1 MSQSVAERLAALP
14 RDERNAIIDKLTP
27 AQQAALLYDWRDFLA
42 RPEQITPEGDWD
54 IWLIMSGRGWGKTR
68 TGAEWVKEA
77 VTKGYRRIALIG
89 ETAADARD
97 VMVEGVSG
105 ILSVYPEAER
115 PLYEPSKRRLTW
127 PNGAVATT
135 FNATEPDQ
143 LRGPQFDL
151 AWCFI
156 AGTMIETNCGAVPI
170 EQVTDNDMVMT
181 QLGWRRVECSA
192 SRVAE
197 VGTVRFS
204 TGAVLTGTADHP
216 VLSLHGETT
225 RWIALSELQAGDQV
239 CALNASSGAAS
250 AGTDTGMDI
259 TNTAEHVRLAARI
272 ATGYTALS
280 GKLTT
285 APFLTGST
293 STTSMRTR
301 LITLWKIFS
310 YCRDRSTCAITSL
323 IEPIS
328 KPSMSPRLQ
337 TAASVALN
345 LSGTTADSHHAGD
358 ASRLKRTSV
367 GLSSAN
373 ARSAAPLS
381 KQSAETSAANVVSTW
396 EAAGRAEV
404 FCLTVA
410 EAKHYFANSILV
422 HNCDESAK
430 WRYARETWDQLSFG
444 LRLGDHPR
452 VLVTTTPRP
461 VELVKAI
468 VAGSEG
474 KVHITRGATMDNR
487 SNLAA
492 KFLEKIQLRYEGT
505 RLGRQE
511 LRGEILGDIPN
522 ALWTYGQIEAS
533 RVRQCDALDRV
544 VVSVDPAV
552 SNNEDSDEHGIIVAG
567 VHHRTQEAY
576 VIEDGSMQGSP
587 MEWARRA
594 INLYDTHKA
603 DAIVIEVNQGGDM
616 VAQTLRSVRNTVKIK
631 EVRATRGKHVRAE
644 PIASMYEQGR
654 VHHVGSFP
662 QLETQMTQMT
672 TFGYEGAGSPDRV
685 DALVWAMTDLFPAMV
700 AKTDKQRPAVKLVP
714 IVTPM
719 AR

>member
-1 MSQSVAERLAALP
+1 MTASTAERLAALP
-14 RDERNAIIDKLTP
+14 RDQRNAIIDQLSP
-27 AQQAALLYDWRDFLA
+27 EEQEALLYDWREFLA

-68 TGAEWVKEA
+68 TGAEWVKEQVA
-77 VTKGYRRIALIG
+77 KGYRRIALIG

-151 AWCFI
+151 AWC
-156 AGTMIETNCGAVPI
+156 
-170 EQVTDNDMVMT
+170 D
-181 QLGWRRVECSA
+181 
-192 SRVAE
+192 
-197 VGTVRFS
+197 
-204 TGAVLTGTADHP
+204 
-216 VLSLHGETT
+216 
-225 RWIALSELQAGDQV
+225 EL
-239 CALNASSGAAS
+239 
-250 AGTDTGMDI
+250 
-259 TNTAEHVRLAARI
+259 
-272 ATGYTALS
+272 
-280 GKLTT
+280 
-285 APFLTGST
+285 
-293 STTSMRTR
+293 
-301 LITLWKIFS
+301 
-310 YCRDRSTCAITSL
+310 
-323 IEPIS
+323 
-328 KPSMSPRLQ
+328 
-337 TAASVALN
+337 
-345 LSGTTADSHHAGD
+345 
-358 ASRLKRTSV
+358 
-367 GLSSAN
+367 
-373 ARSAAPLS
+373 
-381 KQSAETSAANVVSTW
+381 
-396 EAAGRAEV
+396 
-404 FCLTVA
+404 
-410 EAKHYFANSILV
+410 
-422 HNCDESAK
+422 AK

-468 VAGSEG
+468 VAGTEG
-474 KVHITRGATMDNR
+474 KVHITRGATMDNK

-492 KFLEKIQLRYEGT
+492 KFLERIQLRYEGT

-533 RVRQCDALDRV
+533 RVRTHDPLGRIV
-544 VVSVDPAV
+544 VAIDPAV
-552 SNNEDSDEHGIIVAG
+552 SNTENSDDHGIIVAG
-567 VHHRTQEAY
+567 IHARTQEAY
-576 VIEDGSMQGSP
+576 VLEDASMGGTP
-587 MEWARRA
+587 MQWARRA
-594 INLYDTHKA
+594 VNLYDQYQA

-616 VAQTLRSVRNTVKIK
+616 VAQTLRSVRNNVRIK
-631 EVRATRGKHVRAE
+631 EVRATRGKHIRAE

-662 QLETQMTQMT
+662 ALETQMTQMT
-672 TFGYEGAGSPDRV
+672 TFGYEGDGSPDRV

-700 AKTDKQRPAVKLVP
+700 GRPVSQRITKPVP
-714 IVTPM
+714 IVTPL